1 MRKNHLRLVVSNKQR
16 KQSLFQKFWQ
26 WLNEPRCIEFPA
38 LPFVTTYL
46 EKKMAIQEYLTL
58 KFADYQATTG
68 EVGLFPL
75 CEAMNEV
82 DRLEQQGKINAYYRT
97 IKRKIAR

>member
-1 MRKNHLRLVVSNKQR
+1 MRKNHLKLVISNKKV
-16 KQSLFQKFWQ
+16 KQNLLQKFWH
-26 WLNEPRCIEFPA
+26 WLNEPHCLELPA
-38 LPFVTTYL
+38 LPFITTYL
-46 EKKMAIQEYLTL
+46 EKKMIIQDYLTL

-82 DRLEQQGKINAYYRT
+82 DRLERQGKINAYYRI

>member
-1 MRKNHLRLVVSNKQR
+1 MRKNNLKLVISDKKVKQN
-16 KQSLFQKFWQ
+16 LLQKFWH
-26 WLNEPRCIEFPA
+26 WLNEPHCLKLPA
-38 LPFVTTYL
+38 LPFITTHL
-46 EKKMAIQEYLTL
+46 EKKMTIQDYLTL

-82 DRLEQQGKINAYYRT
+82 DRLERQGKINAYYRT